1 MKRLSENSR
10 LINQENL
17 KENKLDTG
25 FSIIH
30 VSKLVKKYRKTEK
43 AAVDNIS
50 FDVYAGEL
58 FAFLGPNGAGKTT
71 TISILTTTLAKS
83 SGKVII
89 AGNDLDS
96 QAKEI
101 RQDIGIIF
109 QNPSLDLNLTAEENI
124 RLHVSLYGIYAYK
137 PLYRLM
143 PKEYKDQIIGLA
155 DFLGIR
161 EDLFKPLKTFSGGMR
176 RKLEIIRSLMHK
188 PKILF
193 LDEPTQ
199 GLDAVSR
206 KSLWDYLRRVGREQ
220 ETTIFLTTHYIEEAE
235 YADRVCIINHGKIVF
250 LGTPS
255 EMKNRLIDKYLV
267 LDAENRSALGSEL
280 EPFQP
285 EAKGDGKIKVHF
297 KQQTPKQILCRIRTP
312 LTFMEVHT
320 PTLEEAYVDLVE
332 EKDEKKVLA

>member
-1 MKRLSENSR
+1 MTQLSESSQ
-10 LINQENL
+10 LINQDNQ
-17 KENKLDTG
+17 KENKLENLS
-25 FSIIH
+25 SIIH
-30 VSKLVKKYRKTEK
+30 VSKLVKTYRRTEK
-43 AAVDNIS
+43 PAVDNIS
-50 FDVYAGEL
+50 FDVYTGEL

-83 SGKVII
+83 SGEVII
-89 AGNDLDS
+89 AGNDLEHK
-96 QAKEI
+96 AREI

-143 PKEYKDQIIGLA
+143 PKEYQEQITRLA

-176 RKLEIIRSLMHK
+176 RKLEVIRSLMHR

-206 KSLWDYLRRVGREQ
+206 KSLWDYLRKVGREQ
-220 ETTIFLTTHYIEEAE
+220 NTTIFLTTHYIEEAE
-235 YADRVCIINHGKIVF
+235 YADRVCIINHGKIIF
-250 LGTPS
+250 LGTPT
-255 EMKNRLIDKYLV
+255 EMKNRLIDKYLL
-267 LDAENRSALGSEL
+267 LDAENRIALRSQL
-280 EPFQP
+280 EPFKP
-285 EAKGDGKIKVHF
+285 EVTSEGKFKVHF
-297 KQQTPKQILCRIRTP
+297 DGQTPQQVLSQIKTHLSF
-312 LTFMEVHT
+312 LEVHL
-320 PTLEEAYVDLVE
+320 PTLEDAYIDLVGYKNE
-332 EKDEKKVLA
+332 ETAVP